1 MKAGGNLNLTGTQVA
16 VGTGGKGNGVIS
28 AGGAINIAAVKNEA
42 NSSVMNDASSKAYD
56 KQVHRNETIVGAGVA
71 AAGDLT
77 VRAGIGGS
85 ADLNVT
91 GSTLAGGD
99 NVALSSTNNVN
110 IASTTENHLSD
121 VATHRE
127 SSSTFKKSSATKA
140 DYSATTQ
147 AIGSSISGN
156 NVSIAAKN
164 DITVG
169 ASELAATDALALGA
183 SRDLIVTT
191 AATTNTERHTL
202 EEKKSGF
209 SVSAVGIG
217 YSKGQ
222 EQRASSSESVTQVG
236 SVLTGANVTT
246 SSGRDTVIQGSTVV
260 ADDDIAISAGR
271 NLAIVSAQNSVSED
285 SASSSKQS
293 GMIGSF
299 FQPSIG
305 TVKNK
310 QDGTREAVTQSGS
323 QLASL
328 DGNVTLTA
336 DNTYTQTA
344 SEVLTQSGD
353 IAIGAANVL
362 ITAAQDTTRGS
373 DHSSYSKT
381 AIGGTV
387 SAPLLEAVRTVAS
400 MTEAAKDTGNAR
412 LTALAAINAAS
423 AISEMPTSVDA
434 IQKAGIRVSIGLS
447 NTKSESTTNS
457 ASSTAVGS
465 TIKAGGNVAII
476 ATGAGQASN
485 LTAIGSQITGGDS
498 VTLAADNKVNLVA
511 AESTASQHSTNKSSG
526 SSIGVGFGI
535 GGTSNG
541 FTIDLAVNKARGN
554 ADGED
559 VTYTNTHVNGG
570 QNVTVIS
577 GGDTTLKGG
586 VITGKNVIADIGG
599 DLNIESLQDRSTFES
614 KQKSAG
620 LNASLCLPPFCY
632 GASTAGGNFAKSAVN
647 GDFLS
652 LQEQSGIK
660 AGDGGFQVS
669 VGGNT
674 DLKGSVLGSSQA
686 AIDEGKNL
694 LLTGSLS
701 ASDLINKDEHSA
713 SGFSLSGSVS
723 GILGDQSGRP
733 GNLTEAQNDATQ
745 QAGKPTASGGIGSV
759 SGSQSSVTQSG
770 ISGGVVVITDQDKQL
785 ATGKSAQT
793 VLAGLD
799 REVTSASSQSA
810 GALAKD
816 WDAQQLQK
824 DVDAQVA
831 ITEKFSKIAPKEIA
845 DFSNKKA
852 AELEAQGASADEIAK
867 WKEGGVYRTAL
878 HAVSGGLTG
887 GLGGALG
894 AGVVAGSAEVLE
906 TLQKNVEMALLEQ
919 GVGLEAAR
927 AMAQSLAQATAIG
940 VGAAVGGEAGAATGL
955 ATDTNNR
962 QLHQKE
968 QTRIE
973 KLAGGNPKKEARLNA
988 AACALVKCYAEFAED
1003 SPEYRSL
1010 KQVAALGASDTY
1022 AVERM
1027 QLSNQSG
1034 IFGYSTDGVIN
1045 DANRDALKAL
1055 NNTYQVV
1062 TRGGGAG
1069 QMLFGAVG
1077 LGGILATAPASCAT
1091 GIGCYASGMGAVLAA
1106 DQVSTG
1112 AKQLVYGRP
1121 QETYLS
1127 QSLQTL
1133 GMSPEA
1139 AGWME
1144 AALGTGSVAK
1154 AASVANKAIGQNGFV
1169 KVVGANSSGSNIVY
1183 RALTPADAAS
1193 IEAGTGLA
1201 AKAQNGT
1208 WTAAEHVANAGP
1220 GAGGAAANS
1229 PWIST
1234 TRLLDVAKGYEGGN
1248 GIVGIDLSKVGSFQ
1262 AEVWQTAPRVNGVAG
1277 LPYHRSI
1284 WAQEVTIFQEIPQSA
1299 IIKVPG
1305 KK

>member
-1 MKAGGNLNLTGTQVA
+1 LT
-16 VGTGGKGNGVIS
+16 
-28 AGGAINIAAVKNEA
+28 AAVKNEA
-42 NSSVMNDASSKAYD
+42 NSSVISDASSKTHD
-56 KQVHRNETIVGAGVA
+56 KQVHRNETVVGAGVA

-77 VRAGIGGS
+77 VRAGVGGS

-91 GSTLAGGD
+91 GSTLAGGG

-110 IASTTENHLSD
+110 IASTTESHLSD

-127 SSSTFKKSSATKA
+127 SSSTFKKSSSTKA

-147 AIGSSISGN
+147 TISSSISGN
-156 NVSIAAKN
+156 NLSIAAKN

-169 ASELAATDALALGA
+169 ASELTATDALVLGA
-183 SRDLIVTT
+183 GRDLIVTT
-191 AATTNTERHTL
+191 AATTSTERHTL

-209 SVSAVGIG
+209 SVSAGGIG

-222 EQRASSSESVTQVG
+222 EQRASGSESVTQVG

-246 SSGRDTVIQGSTVV
+246 ASGRDTVIQGSTVV

-271 NLAIVSAQNSVSED
+271 NLAIVSAQNSASED
-285 SASSSKQS
+285 SASSKQS

-299 FQPSIG
+299 FQSSIG

-336 DNTYTQTA
+336 GNTYTQTA
-344 SEVLTQSGD
+344 SDVLTQSGD

-400 MTEAAKDTGNAR
+400 MAEAAKDTGNTR
-412 LTALAAINAAS
+412 LKALAAINAAS
-423 AISEMPTSVDA
+423 AINEMPTSVDA

-457 ASSTAVGS
+457 ASSIAVGS

-485 LTAIGSQITGGDS
+485 LSAIGSQITGGDS

-535 GGTSNG
+535 GGASNG

-559 VTYTNTHVNGG
+559 VTNTNTHVNGG

-632 GASTAGGNFAKSAVN
+632 GASTAGGNFAKSNVN
-647 GDFLS
+647 GAFLS
-652 LQEQSGIK
+652 VQEQSGIK

-669 VGGNT
+669 VGGNA
-674 DLKGSVLGSSQA
+674 DLKGGVLGSSQA
-686 AIDEGKNL
+686 AIDQGHNL

-723 GILGDQSGRP
+723 GILGDQSGKAEK
-733 GNLTEAQNDATQ
+733 LTETQEKAAQ

-759 SGSQSSVTQSG
+759 SGSQSSVTRSG

-785 ATGKSAQT
+785 ATGKSAQA

-799 REVTSASSQSA
+799 REVTSASSGDA
-810 GALAKD
+810 GAL
-816 WDAQQLQK
+816 
-824 DVDAQVA
+824 
-831 ITEKFSKIAPKEIA
+831 I
-845 DFSNKKA
+845 
-852 AELEAQGASADEIAK
+852 
-867 WKEGGVYRTAL
+867 
-878 HAVSGGLTG
+878 
-887 GLGGALG
+887 
-894 AGVVAGSAEVLE
+894 
-906 TLQKNVEMALLEQ
+906 
-919 GVGLEAAR
+919 
-927 AMAQSLAQATAIG
+927 
-940 VGAAVGGEAGAATGL
+940 
-955 ATDTNNR
+955 
-962 QLHQKE
+962 
-968 QTRIE
+968 
-973 KLAGGNPKKEARLNA
+973 
-988 AACALVKCYAEFAED
+988 
-1003 SPEYRSL
+1003 
-1010 KQVAALGASDTY
+1010 
-1022 AVERM
+1022 
-1027 QLSNQSG
+1027 
-1034 IFGYSTDGVIN
+1034 
-1045 DANRDALKAL
+1045 
-1055 NNTYQVV
+1055 
-1062 TRGGGAG
+1062 RGG
-1069 QMLFGAVG
+1069 MRS
-1077 LGGILATAPASCAT
+1077 SC
-1091 GIGCYASGMGAVLAA
+1091 
-1106 DQVSTG
+1106 
-1112 AKQLVYGRP
+1112 RR
-1121 QETYLS
+1121 
-1127 QSLQTL
+1127 
-1133 GMSPEA
+1133 MSMRR
-1139 AGWME
+1139 WR
-1144 AALGTGSVAK
+1144 SRR
-1154 AASVANKAIGQNGFV
+1154 
-1169 KVVGANSSGSNIVY
+1169 SSA
-1183 RALTPADAAS
+1183 R
-1193 IEAGTGLA
+1193 
-1201 AKAQNGT
+1201 
-1208 WTAAEHVANAGP
+1208 
-1220 GAGGAAANS
+1220 
-1229 PWIST
+1229 
-1234 TRLLDVAKGYEGGN
+1234 
-1248 GIVGIDLSKVGSFQ
+1248 
-1262 AEVWQTAPRVNGVAG
+1262 
-1277 LPYHRSI
+1277 
-1284 WAQEVTIFQEIPQSA
+1284 
-1299 IIKVPG
+1299 
-1305 KK
+1305 